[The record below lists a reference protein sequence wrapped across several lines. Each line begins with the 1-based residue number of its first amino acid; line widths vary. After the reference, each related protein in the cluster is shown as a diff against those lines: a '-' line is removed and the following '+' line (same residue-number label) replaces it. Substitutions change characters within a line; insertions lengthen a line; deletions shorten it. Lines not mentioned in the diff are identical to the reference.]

1 MRLVTSGM
9 LRREE
14 RSSRLDVYGAFVSSG
29 MPGMCSIHANSA
41 RDALIKLSTLPLLA
55 GRNIDS
61 AFVVPTVASCIDL
74 VVHLEMT
81 ASGSRHV
88 GEVLAPTGVV
98 TGQVIEAATLFRRG
112 RAQLEST
119 GSPPPRA
126 AKFEAHGL
134 DAARVLRRS
143 L

>member
-1 MRLVTSGM
+1 
-9 LRREE
+9 
-14 RSSRLDVYGAFVSSG
+14 
-29 MPGMCSIHANSA
+29 MCSIHANSA

-81 ASGSRHV
+81 ASGARHV
-88 GEVLAPTGVV
+88 GEILAPTGVA
-98 TGQVIEAATLFRRG
+98 TGQIIEAATLFRRG
-112 RAQLEST
+112 RGQLEST
-119 GSPPPRA
+119 GSPPPRI
-126 AKFEAHGL
+126 AKYEARGL
-134 DAARVLRRS
+134 DPARILRRS